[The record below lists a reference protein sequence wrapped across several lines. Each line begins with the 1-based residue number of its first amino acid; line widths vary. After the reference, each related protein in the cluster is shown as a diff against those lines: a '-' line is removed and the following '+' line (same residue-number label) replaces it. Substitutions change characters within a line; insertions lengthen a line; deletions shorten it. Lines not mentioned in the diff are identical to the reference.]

1 MKKVMCPKCEEV
13 FEIDESSDLLPTGC
27 VYCKKCRE
35 PFMPS
40 DGVMKLENEF
50 KRAVSAAYKDMYM
63 KQNYEQAAGEYEY
76 ALTLK
81 NDDLGAV
88 VGSCLAKMYA
98 SKLNDRE
105 FLNII
110 DSFESRD
117 IVLDAENTF
126 IYLSFVRDSVY
137 AFEQFLKMS
146 RQNLTKDG
154 IFYNKEYFSYYLD
167 GIKEI
172 KRVMDYFKDSLSL
185 VDKDEYESFQK
196 ENSLFN
202 QDFETMT
209 NGINNRLNG
218 DYKVNEVG
226 YVQVSNG
233 EMEIVR
239 EENYDGVITPIE
251 VDLSLLPVNEKAVKV
266 RKMMIGYFSFLT
278 LMIIAFLV
286 IYFVT
291 KISTY
296 LWFLAIPIGLAA
308 IGYFVFTY
316 LIKKCY

>member
-13 FEIDESSDLLPTGC
+13 FEIDENSDLLPTGC

-35 PFMPS
+35 PFYPN
-40 DGVMKLENEF
+40 DGVAKLENEF
-50 KRAVSAAYKDMYM
+50 KRTVSAAYKDMYM

-88 VGSCLAKMYA
+88 VGSSLAKIYA
-98 SKLNDRE
+98 SKLNERA
-105 FLNII
+105 FLDVI
-110 DSFESRD
+110 DAFESRD
-117 IVLDAENTF
+117 IVLNAENTF
-126 IYLSFVRDSVY
+126 IYLSFVRDAVY
-137 AFEQFLKMS
+137 SFEQFLKMT

-154 IFYNKEYFSYYLD
+154 VFYNKEFFSYYLD

-172 KRVMDYFKDSLSL
+172 NKVMDYFRESLSL
-185 VDKDEYESFQK
+185 VDKDEYDSFKK
-196 ENSLFN
+196 ENTLFD

-209 NGINNRLNG
+209 NGIRNRLNG
-218 DYKVNEVG
+218 DYKVNGVG

-233 EMEIVR
+233 EMEILR
-239 EENYDGVITPIE
+239 EEQYDVVTPIE
-251 VDLSLLPVNEKAVKV
+251 VDLSLLPVNEKALRV
-266 RKMMIGYFSFLT
+266 RKLMIGYFSFLT
-278 LMIIAFLV
+278 LMIITFII

-291 KISTY
+291 KINTF
-296 LWFLAIPIGLAA
+296 LWFLSIPVVLAA

-316 LIKKCY
+316 LIKKSY

>member
-13 FEIDESSDLLPTGC
+13 FEIDEKSDLLPTGC

-35 PFMPS
+35 PFYPN
-40 DGVMKLENEF
+40 DGVAKLENEF
-50 KRAVSAAYKDMYM
+50 KRTVSAAYKDMYM

-88 VGSCLAKMYA
+88 VGSSLAKIYA
-98 SKLNDRE
+98 SKLNERA
-105 FLNII
+105 FLDVI
-110 DSFESRD
+110 DAFESRD
-117 IVLDAENTF
+117 IVLNAENTF
-126 IYLSFVRDSVY
+126 IYLSFVRDAVY
-137 AFEQFLKMS
+137 SFEQFLKMT

-154 IFYNKEYFSYYLD
+154 VFYNKEFFSYYLD

-172 KRVMDYFKDSLSL
+172 NKVMDYFRESLSL
-185 VDKDEYESFQK
+185 VDKDEYDSFKK
-196 ENSLFN
+196 ENTLFD

-209 NGINNRLNG
+209 NGIRNRLNG
-218 DYKVNEVG
+218 DYKVNGVG

-233 EMEIVR
+233 EMEILR
-239 EENYDGVITPIE
+239 EEQYDVVTPIE
-251 VDLSLLPVNEKAVKV
+251 VDLSLLPVNEKALRV
-266 RKMMIGYFSFLT
+266 RKLMIGYFSFLT
-278 LMIIAFLV
+278 LMIITFII

-291 KISTY
+291 KINTF
-296 LWFLAIPIGLAA
+296 LWFLSIPVVLAA

-316 LIKKCY
+316 LIKKSY

>member
-13 FEIDESSDLLPTGC
+13 FEIDEKSDLLPTGC

-35 PFMPS
+35 PFYPN
-40 DGVMKLENEF
+40 DGVAKLENEF
-50 KRAVSAAYKDMYM
+50 KRTVSAAYKDMYM

-88 VGSCLAKMYA
+88 VGSSLAKIYA
-98 SKLNDRE
+98 SKLNERA
-105 FLNII
+105 FLDVI
-110 DSFESRD
+110 DAFESRD
-117 IVLDAENTF
+117 IVLNAENTF
-126 IYLSFVRDSVY
+126 IYLSFVRDAVY
-137 AFEQFLKMS
+137 SFEQFLKMT

-154 IFYNKEYFSYYLD
+154 VFYNKEFFSYYLD

-172 KRVMDYFKDSLSL
+172 NKVMDYFRESLSL
-185 VDKDEYESFQK
+185 VDKDEYDSFKK
-196 ENSLFN
+196 ENTLFD

-209 NGINNRLNG
+209 NGIRNRLNG
-218 DYKVNEVG
+218 DYKVNGVG

-233 EMEIVR
+233 EMEILR
-239 EENYDGVITPIE
+239 EEKYDVVTPME
-251 VDLSLLPVNEKAVKV
+251 VDFSLLPVNEKALKV
-266 RKMMIGYFSFLT
+266 RKLMIGYFSFLT
-278 LMIIAFLV
+278 LMIITFII

-291 KISTY
+291 KINTF
-296 LWFLAIPIGLAA
+296 LWFLSIPVVLAA

-316 LIKKCY
+316 LIKKSY